1 MIWNAETLISRLY
14 SFSVVIISCKNVAR
28 AYCYNGALG
37 DSMLTKIIDLYRDRE
52 YFKNMTRIALPIIV
66 QQLAFA
72 ALNMLGIV
80 FVGQKGETSVAAV
93 GLAGQLA
100 FLLNLVHFGIISG
113 AAMFTAQFWG
123 KQDIPNLRR
132 VLGLCLL
139 LALSASLVF
148 FMLSQ
153 LLPEKILRIYSED
166 EAVIAL
172 GTNYIRIFSWTFLFF
187 AITFS
192 YALVMRSTGN
202 VKTPTYVGVSALLI
216 STFLSYSL
224 IFGKF
229 GLPEVGIQGA
239 AIAAVI
245 ARAIECVTLLIVTY
259 LGKSPVA
266 ASLRELFDFDMA
278 FVSRVIRPMLPV
290 IINELFWS
298 LGITTYNIIYGRMGT
313 ESIATM
319 NIVGSIEQVAFVI
332 FIGIANATSVLVGN
346 RIGAGKE
353 EEAFAYA
360 GRSLGLGIAGGFVA
374 GILIQILKAPVL
386 SLYNV
391 SPEVIQN
398 AGYVIN
404 VVSVFLW
411 IRVNN
416 MTIVVGIL
424 RAGGDTKF
432 SMFLDGFIIWI
443 VGVPFAALG
452 AFVFHLPVHF
462 VYLCAMSEEFTK
474 WILGIYRYRSRRWI
488 NNLANQVDGG
498 M

>member
-1 MIWNAETLISRLY
+1 
-14 SFSVVIISCKNVAR
+14 V
-28 AYCYNGALG
+28 
-37 DSMLTKIIDLYRDRE
+37 LTRIIDFYRDYE
-52 YFKNMTRIALPIIV
+52 YFRSMFKIAIPIII

-72 ALNMLGIV
+72 LLNMLGVI
-80 FVGQKGETSVAAV
+80 FVGQKGEASVAAV

-139 LALSASLVF
+139 LAVSASLIFLV
-148 FMLSQ
+148 LSQ
-153 LLPEKILRIYSED
+153 IFPEAVLRIYSKD
-166 EAVIAL
+166 EEVIAL

-192 YALVMRSTGN
+192 YALIMRSTGD
-202 VKTPTYVGVSALLI
+202 VKTPTFVGVFALLI
-216 STFLSYSL
+216 STFLSYAL

-229 GLPEVGIQGA
+229 GLPELGIQGA
-239 AIAAVI
+239 AVAAVI
-245 ARAIECVTLLIVTY
+245 ARAIECLTLLSVTY
-259 LGKSPVA
+259 ARKSPVA
-266 ASLRELFDFDMA
+266 ASLRELFDFDLS
-278 FVSRVIRPMLPV
+278 FVSRVIKPMLPV

-313 ESIATM
+313 DAIATM
-319 NIVGSIEQVAFVI
+319 NIVSSIEQVAFVI

-346 RIGAGKE
+346 RIGAGNE
-353 EEAFAYA
+353 DEAFIYA
-360 GRSLGLGIAGGFVA
+360 GRSIGLGIAGGLFF

-386 SLYNV
+386 SLFKV
-391 SPEVIQN
+391 SPEVIEN

-404 VVSVFLW
+404 VVCLFLW

-432 SMFLDGFIIWI
+432 SMFLDGFIIWL
-443 VGVPFAALG
+443 VGVPLAALG
-452 AFVFHLPVHF
+452 AFIFHLPVYF
-462 VYLCAMSEEFTK
+462 VYLFAMSEEFTK
-474 WILGIYRYRSRRWI
+474 WILGLYRYRSRKWI
-488 NNLANQVDGG
+488 NNLANQVSGI
-498 M
+498 